1 MRTPPIQA
9 SGQGPLDNTTKRRKA
24 KRPPVIEKESGLN
37 AIVENTLFRS
47 LIENSMEILV
57 VVNGMGEIVYYSP
70 SIEKYF
76 GISSNE
82 QLRTNAFEYI
92 HPDDI
97 PRLAI
102 SFMEVLKNPGKSFF
116 IESRAQTKEGR
127 PIWVEGTVTNLLG
140 TDGVQGIV
148 CNFRDVTERKN
159 SEKQLIQATI
169 DAQEKEREDIG
180 RELHDNV
187 NQILTTA
194 RLYLDCIGDVPFE
207 QRHII
212 QRSSEI
218 ITTAIEE
225 IRKLSKSLTQS
236 FQKEI
241 GLKLSVEDLAESIR
255 RLEDGLRITLDFSLP
270 AEELLD
276 DKLKTAVFR
285 ILQEQLNNVLKHAG
299 ASLVHVT
306 IRQDPEFLTVLI
318 TDNGK
323 GFDTGK
329 KRKGIGLNNIIS
341 RTEVFNGQV
350 TIDSSPGKG
359 CRMSVIFRLNGGT
372 RDRP

>member
-1 MRTPPIQA
+1 M
-9 SGQGPLDNTTKRRKA
+9 K
-24 KRPPVIEKESGLN
+24 KEPDLNGL
-37 AIVENTLFRS
+37 VENALFRS
-47 LIENSMEILV
+47 LIENSTEILV
-57 VVNGMGEIVYYSP
+57 VINGMGEIVYSSP

-76 GISSNE
+76 GTTGAE
-82 QLRTNAFEYI
+82 QLGKNAFDYI

-102 SFMEVLKNPGKSFF
+102 SFMEVLETPDKPFF
-116 IESRAQTKEGR
+116 IESRAHTKDGNL
-127 PIWVEGTVTNLLG
+127 IWVEGIVTNLLG
-140 TDGVQGIV
+140 TEGVKGIV

-169 DAQEKEREDIG
+169 DAQEKEREEIG

-194 RLYLDCIGDVPFE
+194 RLYLDCISDVPFE

-241 GLKLSVEDLAESIR
+241 GLTLSVEDLAESIQ
-255 RLEDGLRITLDFSLP
+255 RLEDGLGITLDFSLP

-285 ILQEQLNNVLKHAG
+285 ILQEQLNNVL
-299 ASLVHVT
+299 
-306 IRQDPEFLTVLI
+306 
-318 TDNGK
+318 
-323 GFDTGK
+323 
-329 KRKGIGLNNIIS
+329 
-341 RTEVFNGQV
+341 
-350 TIDSSPGKG
+350 
-359 CRMSVIFRLNGGT
+359 
-372 RDRP
+372 

>member
-9 SGQGPLDNTTKRRKA
+9 SGHGSLDNTTKRRKT
-24 KRPPVIEKESGLN
+24 KRSPVVQKEPDLDT
-37 AIVENTLFRS
+37 IVENTLFRS

-102 SFMEVLKNPGKSFF
+102 SFMEVLENPGKSFF
-116 IESRAQTKEGR
+116 IESRAQTKEGK

-140 TDGVQGIV
+140 TDGVKGIV

-194 RLYLDCIGDVPFE
+194 RLYLDCIDEIPLE

-212 QRSSEI
+212 QRSSDS
-218 ITTAIEE
+218 ITSAIEE

-236 FQKEI
+236 FQKEV
-241 GLKLSVEDLAESIR
+241 GLKLSIEDLAESIR
-255 RLEDGLRITLDFSLP
+255 RLEEGLRITLDFSLP
-270 AEELLD
+270 SEELLD
-276 DKLKTAVFR
+276 DKLKTAIFR
-285 ILQEQLNNVLKHAG
+285 ILQELLNNVLKHAG
-299 ASLVHVT
+299 ASVVQVS
-306 IRQDPEFLTVLI
+306 IRQDPELLILQI

-323 GFDTGK
+323 GFDTSK

-359 CRMSVIFRLNGGT
+359 CRISVNFRLNGDAHGK
-372 RDRP
+372 P

>member
-9 SGQGPLDNTTKRRKA
+9 SGHGSLENTKRKKT
-24 KRPPVIEKESGLN
+24 KRPPVLPKESELD
-37 AIVENTLFRS
+37 AIVENTLFRA
-47 LIENSMEILV
+47 LIENSTDILV
-57 VVNGMGEIVYYSP
+57 VVNGMGEIVYSSP

-76 GISSNE
+76 GISSTE
-82 QLRTNAFEYI
+82 QLGKSAFEYI

-102 SFMEVLKNPGKSFF
+102 SFMEVLETPGKPFF
-116 IESRAQTKEGR
+116 IESRAYTKER
-127 PIWVEGTVTNLLG
+127 SPIWVEGIVTNLLETEG
-140 TDGVQGIV
+140 IKGIV

-194 RLYLDCIGDVPFE
+194 RLYLDCIDEVPVE

-212 QRSSEI
+212 RRSSDS
-218 ITTAIEE
+218 ITSAIEE

-236 FQKEI
+236 FQKEV
-241 GLKLSVEDLAESIR
+241 GLKLSIEDLAESIR
-255 RLEDGLRITLDFSLP
+255 RLEEGLRINLDFTLP
-270 AEELLD
+270 SEELLD
-276 DKLKTAVFR
+276 DKLKTAIFR
-285 ILQEQLNNVLKHAG
+285 ILQEQLNNVLKHAA
-299 ASLVHVT
+299 ASMVHVSL
-306 IRQDPEFLTVLI
+306 RQDPEFLTLQI
-318 TDNGK
+318 ADNGK

-359 CRMSVIFRLNGGT
+359 CRMSVTFRLSGNGK
-372 RDRP
+372 

>member
-9 SGQGPLDNTTKRRKA
+9 SGHGSLENSTKRRKA
-24 KRPPVIEKESGLN
+24 KRPPVAKKEAGLN
-37 AIVENTLFRS
+37 VLIENALFRT
-47 LIENSMEILV
+47 LIENSTDILV
-57 VVNGMGEIVYYSP
+57 LVDGKGEIVYTSP
-70 SIEKYF
+70 CVEKYF
-76 GISSNE
+76 GISNAE
-82 QLRTNAFEYI
+82 QLGKSAFEYI

-102 SFMEVLKNPGKSFF
+102 SFMDVLENPGKPFF
-116 IESRAQTKEGR
+116 IESRARTKEGNL
-127 PIWVEGTVTNLLG
+127 IWVEGIVTNLLG
-140 TDGVQGIV
+140 TEGIKGIV
-148 CNFRDVTERKN
+148 CNFRDITERKN
-159 SEKQLIQATI
+159 SEKQLIRATI
-169 DAQEKEREDIG
+169 DAQEKEREEIG

-194 RLYLDCIGDVPFE
+194 RLYLDCISDIPSE

-212 QRSSEI
+212 RRSSEI

-241 GLKLSVEDLAESIR
+241 GLKLSVEDLTESIQ

-270 AEELLD
+270 SEELLE

-285 ILQEQLNNVLKHAG
+285 ILQEQLNNVLKHAN
-299 ASLVHVT
+299 ASLVHVA
-306 IRQDPEFLTVLI
+306 IKQDPEFLTLQI

-323 GFDTGK
+323 GFDTSK

-359 CRMSVIFRLNGGT
+359 CRMSINFRLNGGI
-372 RDRP
+372 REKP